1 MLKKADEPKWIDDLA
16 DAKYKGSLVAEPRDF
31 EFLMGIAKHKF
42 KNDEKATA
50 LLRAIAANGVEF
62 HKGHSQLTELLSGGS
77 GKVLRDVLRA
87 SISRTDE
94 ERRAGEFL
102 VE

>member
-1 MLKKADEPKWIDDLA
+1 MA
-16 DAKYKGSLVAEPRDF
+16 DAKYKGSLVAEPRDY

-42 KNDEKATA
+42 KSDGKATA

-62 HKGHSQLTELLSGGS
+62 HKGHSQLTELLAGGHA
-77 GKVLRDVLRA
+77 KLCVTCYRA
-87 SISRTDE
+87 SISRTNE
-94 ERRAGEFL
+94 KRRSGEFP